1 MQRLNVVVL
10 VLVILAVLFVGG
22 SVFGNKVP
30 VADRPGDA
38 TYTATKLEWAAL
50 ELQANYGSHL
60 TSDTPMAVS
69 FAPEADGQTILCLL
83 QFTPDMPPEL
93 VKSTRYTRQVIFD
106 KYVQRRGWS
115 WLRLEFQEQTMP
127 RPSRAPAS
135 PRLASPES
143 SATVTNRSLPSRTRN

>member
-1 MQRLNVVVL
+1 MVYERIFQHTSGF
-10 VLVILAVLFVGG
+10 LFV
-22 SVFGNKVP
+22 
-30 VADRPGDA
+30 PG
-38 TYTATKLEWAAL
+38 LPR

-69 FAPEADGQTILCLL
+69 FGPEADGQTILCLL

-115 WLRLEFQEQTMP
+115 WLRLEFQEQSLP
-127 RPSRAPAS
+127 RPVR
-135 PRLASPES
+135 R
-143 SATVTNRSLPSRTRN
+143 